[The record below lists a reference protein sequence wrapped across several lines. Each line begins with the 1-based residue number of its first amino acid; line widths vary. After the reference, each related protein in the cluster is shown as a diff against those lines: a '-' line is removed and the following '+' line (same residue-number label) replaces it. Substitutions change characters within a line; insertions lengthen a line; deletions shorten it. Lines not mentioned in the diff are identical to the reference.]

1 MGTVEKTEDDRRR
14 WAGVFIRDRRVTIA
28 VEDWNVGEAEYRRD
42 HYFGAGPGL
51 GASQDELLA
60 YMRKHSAAI
69 ERLTYQGEAVLM
81 FADAATNALAEAVFG
96 SWGMHVK
103 RPTLFAIAE
112 GLESGKY
119 GNQDPDLSAETEQVW
134 AVYLSVNLP
143 RHVIAVHPPDGRSAN
158 AFQVG
163 NPVYMGWTR
172 PWDPENREWRVLSQR
187 VRDETSIPDDM
198 AGTPDRLL
206 AWTIDHPRGL
216 SRESRERLKSY
227 AKRNGIFVSPVRAAA
242 KVRALLPQVASKFGY
257 RREDFFSD

>member
-1 MGTVEKTEDDRRR
+1 M
-14 WAGVFIRDRRVTIA
+14 
-28 VEDWNVGEAEYRRD
+28 
-42 HYFGAGPGL
+42 

-60 YMRKHSAAI
+60 YMGKHSAAI

-96 SWGMHVK
+96 SWGLPAK
-103 RPTLFAIAE
+103 QQPTLRAIAE

-119 GNQDPDLSAETEQVW
+119 GTQDPDLSPETEQVW
-134 AVYLSVNLP
+134 AVYLGVNLP

-158 AFQVG
+158 AFQMG

-172 PWDPENREWRVLSQR
+172 PWDPEDREWRVLSQR
-187 VRDETSIPDDM
+187 VTDEAPIPDDM

-206 AWTIDHPRGL
+206 TWTIDHPHGL
-216 SRESRERLKSY
+216 SRESRERLQTY

-242 KVRALLPQVASKFGY
+242 KVQGLIRDVASRFGY

>member
-1 MGTVEKTEDDRRR
+1 VGTVEKAEDDRQR
-14 WAGVFIRDRRVTIA
+14 WAGVFICDRRVTMAID
-28 VEDWNVGEAEYRRD
+28 DWNVGESEFRRD

-60 YMRKHSAAI
+60 YVRKHSAAF

-96 SWGMHVK
+96 SWGLLAK
-103 RPTLFAIAE
+103 QPTLLAIVE

-119 GNQDPDLSAETEQVW
+119 GTQDPDLSPETEQLW
-134 AVYLSVNLP
+134 AVYLGVNFP

-158 AFQVG
+158 AFQMG
-163 NPVYMGWTR
+163 KAAYMGWTR
-172 PWDPENREWRVLSQR
+172 PWDPENREWRALSQR
-187 VRDETSIPDDM
+187 VRNETSIPDDM

-206 AWTIDHPRGL
+206 AWTIDHPHGL
-216 SRESRERLKSY
+216 SRESRERLRTY

-242 KVRALLPQVASKFGY
+242 KVQGLIREVASKFGY